1 MGGTLLFIVLMLLI
15 LVPGVIL
22 TVHRFRLYLQQ
33 EKERESKWDAMVTGD
48 QLAAVLKK
56 AKKVGAEEGENGTD
70 G

>member
-22 TVHRFRLYLQQ
+22 AVHRFRVYLQQ
-33 EKERESKWDAMVTGD
+33 EKERESKWDAMLTGD

-56 AKKVGAEEGENGTD
+56 AKKVGAEQEEEISD
-70 G
+70 A